1 MMDQNGFRAFMQ
13 TPAGNGAVRCGLCPR
28 RCLIPDGGRGFC
40 AVRRNRGGVLYAE
53 TYGHPVAVQNDP
65 IEKKPLYHYMP
76 GSRTFSIGTFG
87 CNLNCLFCQNDSL
100 SRGSYGAEP
109 RADLPF
115 YAPDVLAEAALR
127 AGCRSVAFTYNE
139 PGVWAE
145 YVMDI
150 AHEAKKRGLG
160 TVLVSN
166 GYITPEAA
174 EKLYPCIDA
183 ANIDM
188 KGFSEDFYRG
198 MCGGSLEP
206 VLRACEYFRNVRGGH
221 LELTN
226 LVIPGRNDSDEMIGA
241 YLDWAGEKLGLET
254 VLHFSAY
261 FPAYKYRE
269 SPPTPPETLYRIRDF
284 ARGRGFR
291 FVYLGNIR

>member
-1 MMDQNGFRAFMQ
+1 MMDPNGFRAILQ
-13 TPAGNGAVRCGLCPR
+13 TPAENGAVRCSLCPR
-28 RCLIPDGGRGFC
+28 RCLIPEGARGFC
-40 AVRRNRGGVLYAE
+40 AVRRNTGGVLYSEA
-53 TYGHPVAVQNDP
+53 YGHPAAIQNDP

-87 CNLNCLFCQNDSL
+87 CNLNCLFCQNDFL
-100 SRGSYGAEP
+100 SRGSYESPA
-109 RADLPF
+109 RQPF
-115 YAPDVLAEAALR
+115 YEPAVLADAAVR
-127 AGCRSVAFTYNE
+127 AGCKSVAFTYNE

-174 EKLYPCIDA
+174 AELYPCIDA

-188 KGFSEDFYRG
+188 KGFSEAFYRSL
-198 MCGGSLEP
+198 CGGSLAP
-206 VLRACEYFRNVRGGH
+206 VLHACEYFRNVRGGH

-226 LVIPGRNDSDEMIGA
+226 LVIPGQNDGQEMIA
-241 YLDWAGEKLGLET
+241 AFLDWAEEKLGLDT

-261 FPAYKYRE
+261 FPAYKYHE